1 MAQNQMV
8 PPMVSVAGFIVM
20 IIGSMGYMGV
30 FAMADVVSYIL
41 MTVGLIAVI
50 GGMAAM
56 MLINRSVG
64 DVPEEE

>member
-8 PPMVSVAGFIVM
+8 PPMVSVTGFIVL
-20 IIGSMGYMGV
+20 ILGSMGYMGV
-30 FAMADVVSYIL
+30 FAMTDVISYIL

-50 GGMAAM
+50 GGMVAM

-64 DVPEEE
+64 DTPEEE

>member
-8 PPMVSVAGFIVM
+8 PPMVSVAGFIVL

-30 FAMADVVSYIL
+30 FTMTDIVSYIL

-50 GGMAAM
+50 GGMVAM

-64 DVPEEE
+64 NAPEEE

>member
-8 PPMVSVAGFIVM
+8 PPMVSVTGFIAL
-20 IIGSMGYMGV
+20 ILGSMGYMGV
-30 FAMADVVSYIL
+30 FAMTDVISYIL

>member
-8 PPMVSVAGFIVM
+8 PPMVSVAGFIVL
-20 IIGSMGYMGV
+20 IIGSLGYMGV
-30 FAMADVVSYIL
+30 FAMADVISYIL

-64 DVPEEE
+64 DAPEEE

>member
-8 PPMVSVAGFIVM
+8 PPMVSVTGFIVL
-20 IIGSMGYMGV
+20 ILGSVGYMGV
-30 FAMADVVSYIL
+30 FAMTDIVSYIL
-41 MTVGLIAVI
+41 MTVGLIAVV
-50 GGMAAM
+50 GGMVAM

>member
-8 PPMVSVAGFIVM
+8 PPMVSVAGFIVL

-30 FAMADVVSYIL
+30 FAMTNIVSYIL
-41 MTVGLIAVI
+41 MTVGLIAVV
-50 GGMAAM
+50 GGMRAM

-64 DVPEEE
+64 NVPEEE